1 MTHLRG
7 MIVRLVTGNDVF
19 AGTDDMIYIG
29 VVGKDGGREFPL
41 DVSNFNDF
49 EKGTDIKYH
58 LGTVWDGAALNGTK
72 KPADSEPGQKND
84 PMWHRVELDAVDYVY
99 IRKAE
104 NTNDHP
110 QYQMDL
116 VEITLYGGNN
126 VSRTFIETNDIYLGK
141 NVGLICYIPED

>member
-7 MIVRLVTGNDVF
+7 MIVRLVTGNDQY

-41 DVSNFNDF
+41 DVSKFNDF

-72 KPADSEPGQKND
+72 KPIESQPNQKND
-84 PMWHRVELDAVDYVY
+84 PKWHRVVLDAIDYVY

-104 NTNDHP
+104 NKNEHP

-116 VEITLYGGNN
+116 VEVTLYGAPNE
-126 VSRTFIETNDIYLGK
+126 SRTFVEANDIYLGK